1 MNNLLKSEGVS
12 LLNLILPKEMV
23 EKVSQS
29 IIKSGAK
36 GVFQISARGSVLN
49 EGGFFEKMF
58 PPPSPEQVLLQ
69 ALVSDDCIEKVT
81 ESAIVSGN
89 LDKVGSGAVFSM
101 SCNDA
106 HISSLFPSS
115 IHSETNNSENPPAR
129 ENLEAIC
136 CICEK
141 GIAEEIAKTLMK

>member
-36 GVFQISARGSVLN
+36 GVFQISARGSVLT

-69 ALVSDDCIEKVT
+69 ALVSDDCISK
-81 ESAIVSGN
+81 SYRI
-89 LDKVGSGAVFSM
+89 
-101 SCNDA
+101 CNC
-106 HISSLFPSS
+106 F
-115 IHSETNNSENPPAR
+115 R
-129 ENLEAIC
+129 EFR
-136 CICEK
+136 
-141 GIAEEIAKTLMK
+141 